1 MARLRAPDG
10 CIWDREQT
18 HQSIRDCLVEE
29 CAELLDAIDREDYPH
44 MREELGDMLLQ
55 VFFHAQIA
63 EEAGRFTIEDIAKEI
78 DDKLITENEYDTYR
92 EDREFWEHLWKE
104 IESWDTGNLK
114 PNEKKVYEAIKILL
128 SNPDSIE
135 IFNKKAIYLYLREIT
150 GLNTKQVVNN
160 LNKLRNTYATFKKK
174 WNKGEF

>member
-1 MARLRAPDG
+1 MNTLQSLRNTVARLRAPDG

-78 DDKLITENEYDTYR
+78 DDKLIR
-92 EDREFWEHLWKE
+92 RH
-104 IESWDTGNLK
+104 
-114 PNEKKVYEAIKILL
+114 PH
-128 SNPDSIE
+128 
-135 IFNKKAIYLYLREIT
+135 IF
-150 GLNTKQVVNN
+150 GDV
-160 LNKLRNTYATFKKK
+160 
-174 WNKGEF
+174 